1 MIRIQPLALS
11 LLLVASLCAS
21 QQPKSQ
27 PKKAGPT
34 ASGVFVGRSGKPMA
48 KARLLLGEVVGDQE
62 FVYATVKLANM
73 AAVVTDND
81 GRFTFTG
88 FTPGFYTIVYLPPG
102 VTIAPR
108 EFSIKALSA
117 VTKSPLPLLR
127 NIEHGS
133 TGQPLPERTW
143 GQVFTLLK
151 GHTFYL
157 QGVNMKIW
165 NASARRQQGAT
176 VEIRK
181 GVIWQEHFDDKSQ
194 IKLVAWSF

>member
-1 MIRIQPLALS
+1 MIRIWPLALS
-11 LLLVASLCAS
+11 LVLAASPCSS
-21 QQPKSQ
+21 QQQKSQ
-27 PKKAGPT
+27 PKAGPT

-48 KARLLLGEVVGDQE
+48 RTRLLLAEVAGDQE
-62 FVYATVKLANM
+62 FEYAKVKLTNLP
-73 AAVVTDND
+73 AVVTDND

-88 FTPGFYTIVYLPPG
+88 FTPGSYTIVYLPPG

-108 EFSIKALSA
+108 EFSIKALNA
-117 VTKSPLPLLR
+117 VTQSPLPLLR
-127 NIEHGS
+127 SVEHGS
-133 TGQPLPERTW
+133 TGQPFPERTW
-143 GQVFTLLK
+143 GQAFTLLK

-157 QGVNMKIW
+157 QGANMKIW
-165 NASARRQQGAT
+165 NASARRQQGPT